1 MATKQDES
9 AVHRRVEDLLDKLR
23 SASKNAQNAPGDL
36 SRRNFL
42 RLGALGGAAA
52 SLTGLVTATSARAA
66 ESAPDDLNEATIFQ
80 LQAAMSS
87 GRLTARE
94 QAEFYLERIEELD
107 QDKNGPRVNSIL
119 EINPDALAIAGARDA
134 ERRARGPRG
143 PLHGIPVLL
152 KDNIDTADRMQTTA
166 GSFALVGTAPLQDA
180 TVAAK
185 LRAAGAVILG
195 KTNLSEWANF
205 RSIHSSSGWS
215 GRGGQANNPYAI
227 DRNPC
232 GSSSGS
238 GAAASANFAAVSLG
252 TETDGSIVCPA
263 SINGVVGIKPTV
275 GLTSRAGVVPISH
288 NQDTVGP
295 HARTVADAAA
305 VLGAIA
311 SQLPDPRDPAT
322 GSTRSKVF
330 TDYTQFLSPDGLRG
344 ARIGVARSGITGSSD
359 KADAVFETA
368 IRAMR
373 DAGAII
379 IDPADIPTINE
390 INAGNSEIVVL
401 IFDFKRD
408 LNAYLASRV
417 GLGVH
422 TLADLIAFNQAH
434 ADQELPFFGQEL
446 FELAESDPFD
456 APTAAGALARDL
468 QIGGPLGID
477 AVLQQFHLDA
487 IVAPTGT
494 PAWTTDLVDGD
505 HFIFASSSPSAIV
518 GYPQIS
524 VTAGFS
530 FGLPVGIS
538 FLGTAFSE
546 PTLIKLA
553 SGFEHVVQARRQ
565 PKFLSKLPFDSG
577 GSPNEVEAQGWRSSS
592 GRVVFDPGNQVNR
605 VEGQPSSPDPKGARS
620 MLKLM

>member
-94 QAEFYLERIEELD
+94 LAEFYLERIEELD

-205 RSIHSSSGWS
+205 RSFHSSSGWS
-215 GRGGQANNPYAI
+215 GRGGQCPNPYAI
-227 DRNPC
+227 EWNPC

-238 GAAASANFAAVSLG
+238 GAATRGNLTSVPIG
-252 TETDGSIVCPA
+252 TETHGSTVCPA
-263 SINGVVGIKPTV
+263 NTNRLAGLNPNGLNGAHIGV
-275 GLTSRAGVVPISH
+275 SREFEGFS
-288 NQDTVGP
+288 P
-295 HARTVADAAA
+295 HADS
-305 VLGAIA
+305 I
-311 SQLPDPRDPAT
+311 
-322 GSTRSKVF
+322 
-330 TDYTQFLSPDGLRG
+330 
-344 ARIGVARSGITGSSD
+344 
-359 KADAVFETA
+359 FEDSLTA
-368 IRAMR
+368 MAN
-373 DAGAII
+373 AGATLV
-379 IDPADIPTINE
+379 DVFFPNFQDIFVGNAETTI
-390 INAGNSEIVVL
+390 L
-401 IFDFKRD
+401 LFDFVTDIQK
-408 LNAYLASRV
+408 YLATRT
-417 GLGVH
+417 GV
-422 TLADLIAFNQAH
+422 
-434 ADQELPFFGQEL
+434 
-446 FELAESDPFD
+446 
-456 APTAAGALARDL
+456 
-468 QIGGPLGID
+468 
-477 AVLQQFHLDA
+477 
-487 IVAPTGT
+487 
-494 PAWTTDLVDGD
+494 PA
-505 HFIFASSSPSAIV
+505 
-518 GYPQIS
+518 
-524 VTAGFS
+524 
-530 FGLPVGIS
+530 
-538 FLGTAFSE
+538 
-546 PTLIKLA
+546 
-553 SGFEHVVQARRQ
+553 
-565 PKFLSKLPFDSG
+565 
-577 GSPNEVEAQGWRSSS
+577 
-592 GRVVFDPGNQVNR
+592 
-605 VEGQPSSPDPKGARS
+605 
-620 MLKLM
+620 

>member
-9 AVHRRVEDLLDKLR
+9 AVHRRVEDLLDKVR

-94 QAEFYLERIEELD
+94 LAEFYLERIEEFD

-180 TVAAK
+180 TVASK
-185 LRAAGAVILG
+185 LRAGH
-195 KTNLSEWANF
+195 
-205 RSIHSSSGWS
+205 R
-215 GRGGQANNPYAI
+215 R
-227 DRNPC
+227 R
-232 GSSSGS
+232 
-238 GAAASANFAAVSLG
+238 GAAG
-252 TETDGSIVCPA
+252 
-263 SINGVVGIKPTV
+263 PT
-275 GLTSRAGVVPISH
+275 PH
-288 NQDTVGP
+288 NQDAGGRP
-295 HARTVADAAA
+295 ARPAGDAAA
-305 VLGAIA
+305 VLGATA
-311 SQLPDPRDPAT
+311 SQLQDPRDPAT

>member
-94 QAEFYLERIEELD
+94 LAEFYLERIEELD

-143 PLHGIPVLL
+143 PLHGIPILL

-275 GLTSRAGVVPISH
+275 GLTSRAVVVPI
-288 NQDTVGP
+288 
-295 HARTVADAAA
+295 
-305 VLGAIA
+305 
-311 SQLPDPRDPAT
+311 
-322 GSTRSKVF
+322 
-330 TDYTQFLSPDGLRG
+330 
-344 ARIGVARSGITGSSD
+344 
-359 KADAVFETA
+359 
-368 IRAMR
+368 
-373 DAGAII
+373 
-379 IDPADIPTINE
+379 
-390 INAGNSEIVVL
+390 
-401 IFDFKRD
+401 FDFMRD

-456 APTAAGALARDL
+456 APTAAAALARDL

-494 PAWTTDLVDGD
+494 PAWTTDLVNGD

-524 VTAGFS
+524 ITAGFS
-530 FGLPVGIS
+530 FGLPVAIS